1 MTRKGIHTCTRY
13 VQAAL
18 FLEIGLC
25 AEFLIFSARAP
36 GVFFMSR
43 PSPYLMLG
51 TALGGIVLSLLVRF
65 APGFGDLTG
74 TDVIYCWIYSVIIF
88 LLADC
93 AKLIFIA
100 SFHITSVV
108 LEELP
113 DDHEAHEEEEHIDD
127 DHKELLQG
135 KRGSVHKR
143 PKVAATNPGGLKG
156 LLTHG
161 NTRDAGMAIYP
172 SLADEDYKHLTGPQK
187 VAARAQRRASR
198 GSVVSY

>member
-1 MTRKGIHTCTRY
+1 M
-13 VQAAL
+13 
-18 FLEIGLC
+18 
-25 AEFLIFSARAP
+25 RA
-36 GVFFMSR
+36 VFAVLS
-43 PSPYLMLG
+43 LG
-51 TALGGIVLSLLVRF
+51 AIVLSLLVRF
-65 APGFGDLTG
+65 ANGFGDLTG
-74 TDVIYCWIYSVIIF
+74 TDVIYCWIYSIIIF

-100 SFHITSVV
+100 SFHITSGV

-113 DDHEAHEEEEHIDD
+113 DDHEEHENEEHLHE

-172 SLADEDYKHLTGPQK
+172 SLEDASFTHLTGPQK
-187 VAARAQRRASR
+187 VAKRAQRRSSR